1 MVDRSPLL
9 NNLVQMGQQQYN
21 NSHMLNKPSG
31 ALISASGT
39 STADQLDEQ
48 KFNIVSVDCLVS
60 NKTMTMQ

>member
-1 MVDRSPLL
+1 
-9 NNLVQMGQQQYN
+9 MGQQQYN

-31 ALISASGT
+31 ALTSASGT
-39 STADQLDEQ
+39 SAADQLDEQ